1 MSYQTYFLVTYSLGL
16 RLSEALNLTVSDIDS
31 HLMRVHLRFTKSKKD
46 RFVPLPQVTFL
57 ALRRYWKTHRHP
69 TLLFP
74 GGKPPFER
82 NGQPMIMDKG
92 GVQKAIKLVAKQ
104 VGISKNVHIHTLRHS
119 IATHMLERGL
129 SLRSI
134 QLFLGHANPDT
145 TAKYTRMT
153 QETAQ
158 NSALM
163 LNDLVDSLSIHWQG
177 DTHD

>member
-1 MSYQTYFLVTYSLGL
+1 MIKRQ
-16 RLSEALNLTVSDIDS
+16 
-31 HLMRVHLRFTKSKKD
+31 
-46 RFVPLPQVTFL
+46 QVTLL

-69 TLLFP
+69 SLLFP
-74 GGKPPFER
+74 GGKAPFER
-82 NGQPMIMDKG
+82 NGQPMVMDKG

-134 QLFLGHANPDT
+134 QLFLGHSSPDT

-153 QETAQ
+153 QEVAQ

-163 LNDLVDSLSIHWQG
+163 LNDLIDTLSINWQG
-177 DTHD
+177 DSHD